1 MKKFILIIICLG
13 VLVSILIGLFASGSN
28 IQEEWGTIIVGGNV
42 PVPQEG
48 TLNSG
53 SNLDDYFSGSIKNVS
68 EEYYNEY
75 VNACIDMGYTVDS
88 EKIGLSYD
96 AFDADGNKISLSYI
110 SGDMHIIIQVPEVL
124 SEFVWPTT
132 GIATEIPVP
141 TSNLCK
147 VTSDTSKSFGV
158 IVGNTPIESY
168 NEYVKS
174 CMEKGFDIDYIK
186 NEESYSAKNSE
197 GFRLNVSYVGCNRIE
212 ILIQTPKEND
222 VIQDAEVTSIEEE
235 TYTDVLREEFKTAM
249 DSYEEFMCEYVDFM
263 KEYQENPDDMSLLVA
278 YADYMKD
285 YTEFVEDF
293 EKWEDEEMNA
303 AETAYYIDVQ
313 TRVNKKLLE
322 IAE

>member
-1 MKKFILIIICLG
+1 MKKFILIVICLG
-13 VLVSILIGLFASGSN
+13 VLVSIIIGLFASSSN
-28 IQEEWGTIIVGGNV
+28 IQEDWGTIIVGENV

-53 SNLDDYFSGSIKNVS
+53 SNLEDYFSGSIENVS

-96 AFDADGNKISLSYI
+96 AFNADGNKVSLSYI

-132 GIATEIPVP
+132 GVASEIPAP

-147 VTSDTSKSFGV
+147 VTSDTSDSFRA
-158 IVGNTPIESY
+158 IVGNTTIEGY
-168 NEYVKS
+168 NDYIK
-174 CMEKGFDIDYIK
+174 CCAEKGFDIDYIK
-186 NEESYSAKNSE
+186 NEESYSGKNSE

-212 ILIQTPKEND
+212 ILIQAPKEND
-222 VIQDAEVTSIEEE
+222 VIQHTETTSINDE
-235 TYTDVLREEFKTAM
+235 TYTDTLGEEFKAAM
-249 DSYEEFMCEYVDFM
+249 DSYEKFMGEYVDFM
-263 KEYQENPDDMSLLVA
+263 KKYEENPDDLSLIVA

-285 YTEFVEDF
+285 YAEFVEDF

-313 TRVNKKLLE
+313 ARVNKKLLE

>member
-1 MKKFILIIICLG
+1 MKKFILIVICLG
-13 VLVSILIGLFASGSN
+13 VLVSIIIGLFVSSSN
-28 IQEEWGTIIVGGNV
+28 IQEDWKTIMVGENV

-48 TLNSG
+48 SLNLG
-53 SNLDDYFSGSIKNVS
+53 SNLEDYFSGSIDNVS

-75 VNACIDMGYTVDS
+75 VKACIDMGYTVDS
-88 EKIGLSYD
+88 EISDLRYE
-96 AFDADGNKISLSYI
+96 AFDTEGNNVSLSYI

-124 SEFVWPTT
+124 SEFVWPTA
-132 GIATEIPVP
+132 GVASEIPAP

-147 VTSDTSKSFGV
+147 VTSDTSDSFRV
-158 IVGNTPIESY
+158 IVGNMTIEAY
-168 NEYVKS
+168 NDYIK
-174 CMEKGFDIDYIK
+174 CCAEKGFDIDYIK

-212 ILIQTPKEND
+212 ILIQAPKEKD
-222 VIQDAEVTSIEEE
+222 TIQHTEATSIEDE
-235 TYTDVLREEFKTAM
+235 TYTDTLGEEFKAAM
-249 DSYEEFMCEYVDFM
+249 DSYEKFMGEYVEFMKKY
-263 KEYQENPDDMSLLVA
+263 KENPDDLSLLRD

-313 TRVNKKLLE
+313 ARVNKKLLE